1 VTFLDRSVR
10 RISILPSKDFCS
22 FVFEVLV
29 NREKMLDFLQ
39 YVRLNFCVVLNAAE
53 TRIASRVSEN
63 FFIRNSLVEHFKEA
77 DWPRKV
83 NAPRK
88 GWSVSEDE
96 NIQRAPILGE
106 RPWNEPIVT
115 WIMHWRMQIAI
126 QSEDLHFLVVFV
138 FVDGALRNLD
148 HCRDDFRCVLANR

>member
-1 VTFLDRSVR
+1 MTVLVAGWTWPWKSLTLIRRREGAHPFRKTLVTFLDRSVR

-88 GWSVSEDE
+88 G
-96 NIQRAPILGE
+96 
-106 RPWNEPIVT
+106 
-115 WIMHWRMQIAI
+115 
-126 QSEDLHFLVVFV
+126 
-138 FVDGALRNLD
+138 
-148 HCRDDFRCVLANR
+148 